1 MARGVSMLNTFANM
15 ITDNVFLAITL
26 SFVAGLIS
34 SFTPCTLAQ
43 IPLIIGYVGGYTD
56 NDKKK
61 PLIYSLCFALG
72 ITITFTTFGLIA
84 SFLGKTVGIKSDVW
98 YLLLAFL
105 MFIIALQIIEVI
117 NIIPKKSKIYNG
129 KKGIFG
135 ALMLGMFGGIFS
147 SPCSTP
153 VLIVILAYVADKSNI
168 LLGIIMLFLYS
179 IGHSLLVV
187 IAGTSVGFTQRMV
200 QSNKVKNTANII
212 KYLLSILITALGIY
226 MLSLVF

>member
-1 MARGVSMLNTFANM
+1 MLNTFANM